1 MRKGAQNSATDPAAL
16 ESVNFRQIQS
26 QPGITRGRKKQVGI
40 NSLVQR
46 TQFGALIIG
55 NEPDIEFGV
64 EQVFVAHRVEGDV
77 RFAMLLTMIGWRNS
91 PSNYTNPSLSAADV
105 VN

>member
-1 MRKGAQNSATDPAAL
+1 
-16 ESVNFRQIQS
+16 
-26 QPGITRGRKKQVGI
+26 
-40 NSLVQR
+40 
-46 TQFGALIIG
+46 LIIG

-64 EQVFVAHRVEGDV
+64 EQVLVAHRVEGDV
-77 RFAMLLTMIGWRNS
+77 RFAVLLTMIGWRNS